1 MDQLRNEAQNKM
13 NKLKNF
19 DPSDWDSKSEDS
31 NFSSENYDKVIN
43 SRVDKIMTM
52 DRKND
57 SFVSAII
64 KASGDGNSVSKRIL
78 LYKTVIKW
86 LDIITSLLLL
96 SGIFISQI
104 EQANYYEINKEKRTV
119 AIHVVN
125 CILNKNFSTY
135 NPQVVDSVLNYPDF
149 LSSIDKNDI
158 SSVKINLTI
167 DEFSS
172 TCRSYILFS
181 NIISGINRF

>member
-19 DPSDWDSKSEDS
+19 DPTDWDSKSEDS
-31 NFSSENYDKVIN
+31 NFSSENNDKVIN
-43 SRVDKIMTM
+43 SRVDKIMTI

-57 SFVSAII
+57 SFVSAFI
-64 KASGDGNSVSKRIL
+64 KASGEGNSVSKRIL
-78 LYKTVIKW
+78 IYKTVIKW

-96 SGIFISQI
+96 SGIFISQM
-104 EQANYYEINKEKRTV
+104 EQANYYEINKEKRIV
-119 AIHVVN
+119 AIKVVN

-135 NPQVVDSVLNYPDF
+135 NSQEVDSVLNYPDF
-149 LSSIDKNDI
+149 LSRIDKNDYT
-158 SSVKINLTI
+158 SVKIDMSI
-167 DEFSS
+167 DELSS

-181 NIISGINRF
+181 NIISGMN